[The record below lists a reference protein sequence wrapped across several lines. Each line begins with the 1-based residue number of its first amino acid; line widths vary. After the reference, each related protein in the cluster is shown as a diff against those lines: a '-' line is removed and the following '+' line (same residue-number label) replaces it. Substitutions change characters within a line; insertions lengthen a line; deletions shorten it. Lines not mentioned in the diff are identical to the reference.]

1 MKIVILLAYAVAGLL
16 VILGDREMNRTDQ
29 SPDVRMGGSFFVLA
43 GCALAVL
50 ATIALVALV
59 LWRI

>member
-1 MKIVILLAYAVAGLL
+1 MKIAILLAYAVAGVLL
-16 VILGDREMNRTDQ
+16 ILGDREMDRTDQ
-29 SPDVRMGGSFFVLA
+29 SPDVRMGGSLLVLA